1 VEPRPIPRKSER
13 DGTLSAL
20 FATYCVTTTPF
31 ERETSSVS
39 TETVIQAQAGDHA
52 AFEALAHSVARRL
65 FGTAMLI
72 IRDRDG
78 ANDAVQE
85 TLIEAWRNLPQLRDP
100 EAFDGWLNRILVR
113 SCYRAIK
120 ARQRRRIEVEITEVN
135 AVTSSVENRVGAI
148 DQLDRALRRLTAE
161 QRAVLVL
168 HHRLGLQLDE
178 TSVALGIPVG
188 TVKSRLN
195 RATIALRA
203 ALAAES
209 RDLAV
214 PEGQTA

>member
-1 VEPRPIPRKSER
+1 
-13 DGTLSAL
+13 
-20 FATYCVTTTPF
+20 VTTTPF

-135 AVTSSVENRVGAI
+135 AVTNSVENRVGAI
-148 DQLDRALRRLTAE
+148 DQLDRALRRLTVE

>member
-1 VEPRPIPRKSER
+1 
-13 DGTLSAL
+13 
-20 FATYCVTTTPF
+20 VTTTPF

-65 FGTAMLI
+65 YGTAMLI

-135 AVTSSVENRVGAI
+135 AVTSSLENRVGAI
-148 DQLDRALRRLTAE
+148 DQLDRALRRLTVE

>member
-1 VEPRPIPRKSER
+1 
-13 DGTLSAL
+13 
-20 FATYCVTTTPF
+20 VTTTPF

-65 FGTAMLI
+65 FGTAILI

-135 AVTSSVENRVGAI
+135 AVTSSLENRVGAI
-148 DQLDRALRRLTAE
+148 DQLDRALRRLTVE